1 MKKKIA
7 ILHTILFFSIIEFAC
22 KPPAKTVLPNSNPIP
37 ASYQGSNDSSN
48 FGTISY
54 KEFFGNEDLIQL
66 IDTAL
71 KNNFDLQIAVQ
82 QISMAN
88 NNWLMSKGLTKPFV
102 NGVASSGIEK
112 FGDYTMNGL
121 GNYDMNLSP
130 NINKNQQIPVVMPDM
145 FFGFRSN
152 WEVDIWNKLSN
163 TKKAAF
169 ARYKASLKEKQWLTT
184 QIVAQI
190 SFLYF
195 ELLALDREVIILDKN
210 IELQE
215 KALEI
220 VTAQKQGGRA
230 TELAVQQFQAQ
241 ILNTKSILYTI
252 KQSIVETE
260 NAIKILTGK
269 QTLNINRKKDIYE
282 YVLPSIVKAGIPS
295 QLLQQRPDIQSAEWQ
310 LEAAGADVEASR
322 KAFLPSLNIT
332 AFVALN
338 SFNPS
343 FIFSPE
349 SLAFGMLGG
358 LTAPLVNKSLLKGNY
373 EKNKAAQL
381 EAFYNYQKTVLV
393 AVQEIQTLLKGIENY
408 QKIYSYKLEESKNL
422 QLAVSTSKDLYITG
436 FASYL
441 EVIAAQ
447 RGALDSELE
456 SIKNKKMIFTQLIGL
471 YKSLGGGWQ

>member
-1 MKKKIA
+1 MKKTA
-7 ILHTILFFSIIEFAC
+7 SILHTILLFSIIEFAC

-37 ASYQGSNDSSN
+37 TNYQGNYDSSN

-54 KEFFGNEDLIQL
+54 KAFFGNEDLIQL

-71 KNNFDLQIAVQ
+71 KNNFDIQIAVQ
-82 QISMAN
+82 RIAMAN
-88 NNWLMSKGLTKPFV
+88 NNWLISKGLTKPVV
-102 NGVASSGIEK
+102 NGVVSSGVEK

-145 FFGFRSN
+145 FLGFRSN
-152 WEVDIWNKLSN
+152 WEIDIWKKLSN

-169 ARYKASLKEKQWLTT
+169 ARYNASLKEKQWLTT

-195 ELLALDREVIILDKN
+195 ELLALDREVLILEKN

-215 KALEI
+215 RALEI
-220 VTAQKQGGRA
+220 VIAQKQGGRA

-241 ILNTKSILYTI
+241 ILNTKGILYSI

-269 QTLNINRKKDIYE
+269 QQLNINRKKDIYE
-282 YVLPSIVKAGIPS
+282 YALPSIIKAGIPS
-295 QLLQQRPDIQSAEWQ
+295 QLLHQRPDIQSAEWQ
-310 LEAAGADVEASR
+310 LEATGADVEASR

-343 FIFSPE
+343 FLLSPE
-349 SLAFGMLGG
+349 SLAFGLLGG
-358 LTAPLVNKSLLKGNY
+358 LTTPLVNKSLLKGNY

-381 EAFYNYQKTVLV
+381 EAFYTYQKTVLV
-393 AVQEIQTLLKGIENY
+393 AVQEIQTLLKGIDNY
-408 QKIYSYKLEESKNL
+408 QKIYGYKLAESKTL
-422 QLAVSTSKDLYITG
+422 ELAVSTSKDLYISG

-441 EVIAAQ
+441 EVITAQ
-447 RGALDSELE
+447 RGALDAELE

-471 YKSLGGGWQ
+471 YRSLGGGWQ

>member
-1 MKKKIA
+1 MKKNFA
-7 ILHTILFFSIIEFAC
+7 ISYIILSICIIGFAC
-22 KPPAKTVLPNSNPIP
+22 KPPAKTVLPNSIPIP
-37 ASYQGSNDSSN
+37 TNYQGNYDSTN

-54 KEFFGNEDLIQL
+54 KEFFGNEDLVQL

-71 KNNFDLQIAVQ
+71 KNNFDIQIAVQ

-88 NNWLMSKGLTKPFV
+88 NNWLISKGLTKPVV
-102 NGVASSGIEK
+102 NGVVSSSVEK

-145 FFGFRSN
+145 FLGFRSN
-152 WEVDIWNKLSN
+152 WEIDIWNKLSN

-169 ARYKASLKEKQWLTT
+169 ARYNASLKEKQWLTT

-195 ELLALDREVIILDKN
+195 ELLALDREVLILEKN

-215 KALEI
+215 RALEI
-220 VTAQKQGGRA
+220 VIAQKQGGRA

-241 ILNTKSILYTI
+241 ILNTKGILYSI

-269 QTLNINRKKDIYE
+269 HQLKINRKKDIYE
-282 YVLPSIVKAGIPS
+282 YVLPSIIKAGIPS
-295 QLLQQRPDIQSAEWQ
+295 QLLHQRPDIQSAEWK
-310 LEAAGADVEASR
+310 LEASGADVEASR

-332 AFVALN
+332 AFIALN
-338 SFNPS
+338 SFNPA
-343 FIFSPE
+343 FLFSPE
-349 SLAFGMLGG
+349 SLAFGLLGG
-358 LTAPLVNKSLLKGNY
+358 LTSPLVNKSLLKGNY
-373 EKNKAAQL
+373 EKKKAAQL
-381 EAFYNYQKTVLV
+381 EAFYTYQKTILV
-393 AVQEIQTLLKGIENY
+393 AVQEIQTLLKGIDNY
-408 QKIYSYKLEESKNL
+408 QKIYGYKLEESKTL
-422 QLAVSTSKDLYITG
+422 ELAVSTSKDLYISG

-441 EVIAAQ
+441 EVITAQ
-447 RGALDSELE
+447 RGALDAELE

-471 YKSLGGGWQ
+471 YRSLGGGWQ

>member
-1 MKKKIA
+1 MNKKNTFLYIV
-7 ILHTILFFSIIEFAC
+7 LCVSIIEFGC
-22 KPPAKTVLPNSNPIP
+22 KPPAKTILPNSSPIP
-37 ASYQGSNDSSN
+37 TNYQGSYDSTN

-54 KEFFGNEDLIQL
+54 KEFFGNEDLVQL

-71 KNNFDLQIAVQ
+71 KYNFDIQIAIQ
-82 QISMAN
+82 RISMAN
-88 NNWLMSKGLTKPFV
+88 NNWLISKGLTKPVV
-102 NGVASSGIEK
+102 NGVVSSGIEK

-145 FFGFRSN
+145 FLGFRSN
-152 WEVDIWNKLSN
+152 WEIDIWKKLSD
-163 TKKAAF
+163 TKKASF
-169 ARYKASLKEKQWLTT
+169 ARYRASLKEKQWITT
-184 QIVAQI
+184 QIVAQV

-195 ELLALDREVIILDKN
+195 DLLALDREILILEKN

-215 KALEI
+215 RALEI
-220 VTAQKQGGRA
+220 VIAQKQGGRA

-269 QTLNINRKKDIYE
+269 NQLTINRKKDLYE
-282 YVLPSIVKAGIPS
+282 YVLPTMIKAGIPS
-295 QLLQQRPDIQSAEWQ
+295 QLLQQRPDIQSAELQ
-310 LEAAGADVEASR
+310 LEATGFDVEASR

-332 AFVALN
+332 SFIALN

-343 FIFSPE
+343 FLLSPE
-349 SLAFGMLGG
+349 SLAFGLLGG
-358 LTAPLVNKSLLKGNY
+358 LTTPLVNKNLLRGNY

-381 EAFYNYQKTVLV
+381 EAYYTYQKTILI
-393 AVQEIQTLLKGIENY
+393 AVQEIQTILKGIENY

-422 QLAVSTSKDLYITG
+422 QLAVSTSKDLYMTG

-456 SIKNKKMIFTQLIGL
+456 SIKNKKMIFTQLVGL
-471 YKSLGGGWQ
+471 YKSLGGGWK